1 VRCVSFRSRAST
13 SDWQPTYSFQAWA
26 REGIEWNSIYSILDS
41 EDLIYLGYQ
50 AIEIQ
55 KKGTEMGATLPF
67 TLDETHGLTRLPG
80 CELQSSSAELGWTSL
95 FVSTQLESPF
105 EAAVEPVSDHL
116 LVFHLDGPV
125 YVRGEVQDRH
135 VRRLVPAGSLFLW
148 PAGSGFR
155 IQLEA
160 SVKTLHLYIRSS
172 VVEEV
177 AACLGYSE
185 PDTVH
190 IAPRLSESDELLEQ
204 LALEVGRAA
213 TSRTTSAQ
221 LYTDHLARAIAARLI
236 RINSPDAFRGAAPPS
251 IQGLTAAQLKR
262 AQDYIEAHLNEV
274 IRLLSLSEAS
284 GLSVSHFTR
293 RFKVT
298 TGLSPHQFVLRRR
311 IEHAKR
317 LLIHTNEAIAQI
329 ALRCGFSHQEHLTHT
344 FKRFTGHTPG
354 RYRQTVR
361 S

>member
-1 VRCVSFRSRAST
+1 
-13 SDWQPTYSFQAWA
+13 
-26 REGIEWNSIYSILDS
+26 
-41 EDLIYLGYQ
+41 LGYG

-55 KKGTEMGATLPF
+55 KEDTEMSATMPF
-67 TLDETHGLTRLPG
+67 TLNETHGLTRLPG
-80 CELQSSSAELGWTSL
+80 CALQSSSADLGWTSL
-95 FVSTQLESPF
+95 FVSTQHESPF

-125 YVRGEVQDRH
+125 YVRGEVEDRH

-160 SVKTLHLYIRSS
+160 SVKTMHLYIRSS

-177 AACLGYSE
+177 AASLGYRE
-185 PDTVH
+185 PGTVH
-190 IAPRLSESDELLEQ
+190 IAPRLGETDELLEQ

-213 TSRTTSAQ
+213 TSQTTSAQ
-221 LYTDHLARAIAARLI
+221 LYIDHLALAIAARLI
-236 RINSPDAFRGAAPPS
+236 RINSPDAFSGVAFS
-251 IQGLTAAQLKR
+251 MQGLSAAQLKR
-262 AQDYIEAHLNEV
+262 AEDYIETHLNEV

-311 IEHAKR
+311 VERAKR
-317 LLIHTNEAIAQI
+317 LLKHTNEAIAQI
-329 ALRCGFSHQEHLTHT
+329 ALCCGFSHQEHLTHT
-344 FKRFTGHTPG
+344 FKRFTGNTPG

-361 S
+361 N

>member
-1 VRCVSFRSRAST
+1 MS
-13 SDWQPTYSFQAWA
+13 
-26 REGIEWNSIYSILDS
+26 
-41 EDLIYLGYQ
+41 
-50 AIEIQ
+50 
-55 KKGTEMGATLPF
+55 ATMPF
-67 TLDETHGLTRLPG
+67 TLNETHGLTRLPG
-80 CELQSSSAELGWTSL
+80 CALQSSSAGLGWTSL
-95 FVSTQLESPF
+95 FVSTQHESPF

-125 YVRGEVQDRH
+125 YVRGEVEDRH
-135 VRRLVPAGSLFLW
+135 VRRLVPAGNLFLW

-160 SVKTLHLYIRSS
+160 SVKTMHLYIRSS

-177 AACLGYSE
+177 AASLGYRE
-185 PDTVH
+185 PGTVH
-190 IAPRLSESDELLEQ
+190 IAPRLGETDELLEQ

-213 TSRTTSAQ
+213 TSQTTSAQ
-221 LYTDHLARAIAARLI
+221 LYIDHLALAIAARLI
-236 RINSPDAFRGAAPPS
+236 RINSPDAFSGVAFS
-251 IQGLTAAQLKR
+251 MQGLSAAQLKR
-262 AQDYIEAHLNEV
+262 AEDYIETHLNEV

-311 IEHAKR
+311 VERAKR
-317 LLIHTNEAIAQI
+317 LLKHTNEAIAQI
-329 ALRCGFSHQEHLTHT
+329 ALCCGFSHQEHLTHT
-344 FKRFTGHTPG
+344 FKRFTGNTPG

-361 S
+361 N